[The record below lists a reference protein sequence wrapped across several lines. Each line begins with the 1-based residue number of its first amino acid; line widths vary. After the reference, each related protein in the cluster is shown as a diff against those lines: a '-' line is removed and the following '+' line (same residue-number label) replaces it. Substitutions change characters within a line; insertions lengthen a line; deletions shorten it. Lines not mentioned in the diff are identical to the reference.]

1 MKKISHPLNNGFI
14 LLECI
19 IALSLLTTT
28 VFLFQTS
35 QIHVLKKTKESQEE
49 LQMLRVLYEE
59 TKERRN
65 YELETASYQV
75 KRDGNFTIF
84 YQKSPMAQAKISTN
98 QQDWTFIREK

>member
-1 MKKISHPLNNGFI
+1 MKKRLHPLNSGFI

-19 IALSLLTTT
+19 IALSLLTTS

-35 QIHVLKKTKESQEE
+35 QTHILKKTKESQEE

-65 YELETASYQV
+65 YGLETANYQV
-75 KRDGNFTIF
+75 QREGTFKIV